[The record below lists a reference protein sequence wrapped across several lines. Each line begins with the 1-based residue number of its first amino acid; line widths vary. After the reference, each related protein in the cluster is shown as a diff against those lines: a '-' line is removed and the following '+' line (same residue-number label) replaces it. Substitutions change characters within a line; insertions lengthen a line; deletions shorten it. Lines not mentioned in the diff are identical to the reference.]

1 MSLYV
6 SWPGAASLPAGAATV
21 EFGPTLVRFR
31 VRGSAGG
38 NDNREL
44 YVPNLCGPI
53 DEAKSKLLTKEDR
66 FVVKVRHA
74 AQAGSAGSAGSAA
87 RRAARTRASLQHVD
101 VGTPTCTSLQ
111 QVILVPAC
119 KSTLPCRLG
128 TVRLGLHP
136 DQPPTSFVSTA
147 VARRSARFGA
157 S

>member
-66 FVVKVRHA
+66 FFSFRCCLCA
-74 AQAGSAGSAGSAA
+74 Y
-87 RRAARTRASLQHVD
+87 L
-101 VGTPTCTSLQ
+101 
-111 QVILVPAC
+111 C
-119 KSTLPCRLG
+119 KSRYFSSP
-128 TVRLGLHP
+128 VI
-136 DQPPTSFVSTA
+136 
-147 VARRSARFGA
+147 
-157 S
+157 